1 MDNGLFKRGG
11 SISFPLMNRFL
22 SLLFFLFC
30 LPAFS
35 NERPNVVL
43 ILSDDQSWTDYSF
56 MGHKVLETPTLDK
69 FANESLTYTRG
80 YVTSPLCRPSLASIF
95 SGLHTPVHG
104 ITGNDVRKKNWK
116 GKFSRNHPVEG
127 KIHEQIYAD
136 FEKRD
141 GLARLLGKKGYLS
154 LQTGKWWEGK
164 PQRHGFTHA
173 MTHADPAKGGRHG
186 DMGLKISREGIAPI
200 KSFLDEAKAEKKP
213 FFIWHAPFLPHT
225 PHNPPQELYSK
236 YLKKE
241 ESKFVARYY
250 AMVEWFDQTCGELF
264 KELDQRGL
272 SKNTIVIYV
281 TDNGWI
287 QSEDSGRYAPLSKQA
302 PYEMGVRTPI
312 MIKWPGRIAPRLDKE
327 TLVSSIDIAPTI
339 LKMVGVKVPQ
349 AMTGVDL
356 RDTAALEKRNVV
368 FGYDGNHDMFDVND
382 RTANVESRY
391 IVQGDWK
398 LLLHDPENY
407 GLPYAGKSAAHPEN
421 PEGKPELYHV
431 MEDPHEK
438 KNLAAKKPA
447 KVAEMTKVLDAWWKP
462 AK

>member
-1 MDNGLFKRGG
+1 MKC
-11 SISFPLMNRFL
+11 FP
-22 SLLFFLFC
+22 FFLCFAMC
-30 LPAFS
+30 HLGFS
-35 NERPNVVL
+35 DERPNVVL

-56 MGHKVLETPTLDK
+56 MGHEIIETPVLDK
-69 FANESLTYTRG
+69 FAEESLTYTRG

-104 ITGNDVRKKNWK
+104 ITGNDIRKKDKSK
-116 GKFSRNHPVEG
+116 GKFNRNHLQEG
-127 KIHEQIYAD
+127 KVHEQIYAD
-136 FEKRD
+136 YEKRD
-141 GLARLLGKKGYLS
+141 GLARLLGKAGYLS

-186 DMGLKISREGIAPI
+186 DAGLKISREGIKPI
-200 KSFLDEAKAEKKP
+200 QGFLDEAAKEKKP

-225 PHNPPQELYSK
+225 PHNPPKDLFDK
-236 YLKKE
+236 YLKKG

-264 KELDQRGL
+264 EELDNRGL

-287 QSEDSGRYAPLSKQA
+287 QSVNSGRYAPLSKQA
-302 PYEMGVRTPI
+302 PYEMGIRTPI
-312 MIKWPGRIAPRLDKE
+312 MIKWPGKVESKMDRK
-327 TLVSSIDIAPTI
+327 TLVSSVDIAPTI
-339 LKMVGVKVPQ
+339 LKAAGVDIPK

-356 RDTAALEKRNVV
+356 RDTAALKKRDVV
-368 FGYDGNHDMFDVND
+368 FGFDGNHDMFNIND
-382 RTANVESRY
+382 RTANMESRY
-391 IVQGDWK
+391 VVKGDWK

-407 GLPYAGKSAAHPEN
+407 GLPYAGKSAAHPN
-421 PEGKPELYHV
+421 NLKGKPELYNV
-431 MEDPHEK
+431 KADPHEK
-438 KNLAAKKPA
+438 NNLAEANPE

-462 AK
+462 

>member
-1 MDNGLFKRGG
+1 MCHLG
-11 SISFPLMNRFL
+11 
-22 SLLFFLFC
+22 
-30 LPAFS
+30 FS
-35 NERPNVVL
+35 DERPNVVL

-56 MGHKVLETPTLDK
+56 MGHEIIETPVLDK
-69 FANESLTYTRG
+69 FAEESLTYTRG

-104 ITGNDVRKKNWK
+104 ITGNDIRKKDKSK
-116 GKFSRNHPVEG
+116 GKFNRNHLQEG
-127 KIHEQIYAD
+127 KVHEQIYAD
-136 FEKRD
+136 YEKRD
-141 GLARLLGKKGYLS
+141 GLARLLGKAGYLS

-186 DMGLKISREGIAPI
+186 DAGLKISREGIKPI
-200 KSFLDEAKAEKKP
+200 QGFLDEAAKEKKP

-225 PHNPPQELYSK
+225 PHNPPKDLFDK
-236 YLKKE
+236 YLKKG

-264 KELDQRGL
+264 EELDNRGL

-287 QSEDSGRYAPLSKQA
+287 QSVNSGRYAPLSKQA
-302 PYEMGVRTPI
+302 PYEMGIRTPI
-312 MIKWPGRIAPRLDKE
+312 MIKWPGKVESKMDRK
-327 TLVSSIDIAPTI
+327 TLVSSVDIAPTI
-339 LKMVGVKVPQ
+339 LKAAGVDIPK

-356 RDTAALEKRNVV
+356 RDTAALKKRDVV
-368 FGYDGNHDMFDVND
+368 FGFDGNHDMFNIND
-382 RTANVESRY
+382 RTANMESRY
-391 IVQGDWK
+391 VVKGDWK

-407 GLPYAGKSAAHPEN
+407 GLPYAGKSAAHPN
-421 PEGKPELYHV
+421 NLKGKPELYNV
-431 MEDPHEK
+431 KADPHEK
-438 KNLAAKKPA
+438 NNLAEANPE

-462 AK
+462 